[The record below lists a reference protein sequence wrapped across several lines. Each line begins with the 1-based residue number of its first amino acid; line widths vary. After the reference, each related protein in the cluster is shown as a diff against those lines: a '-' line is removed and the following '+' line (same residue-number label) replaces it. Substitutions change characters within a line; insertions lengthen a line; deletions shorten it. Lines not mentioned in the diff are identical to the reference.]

1 MNIDIQELIQVVRRA
16 GALIRD
22 VRPDPEDIE
31 SKEGHRNFVT
41 RYDELVQAEL
51 KRELAARW
59 PDLRFIGEEEEEH
72 LNADKHKC
80 FIVDPIDGTSN
91 FIHGVPFFAIS
102 VAAVDH
108 GDVRAGVV
116 YNPAIDELFYAEAGK
131 GAFCNG
137 EPITCTSLPL
147 CDALFTVGLSPY
159 RSELMAPSL
168 RLMERLQ
175 PQVTD
180 LRRLGAAALDLCYVA
195 KGIQAGFCEFSLCPW
210 DVAAGS
216 LIAREAGAI
225 VSDPFGAPLPLNRKT
240 GILACAPQVYETV
253 LDLVKEVGIRP

>member
-116 YNPAIDELFYAEAGK
+116 YNAIDELFYAEAGRCILQRRADYLHLAAAVRCPVYV
-131 GAFCNG
+131 GCRLSFGTDGTFLAPHG
-137 EPITCTSLPL
+137 
-147 CDALFTVGLSPY
+147 TVTAAGDRP
-159 RSELMAPSL
+159 APA
-168 RLMERLQ
+168 
-175 PQVTD
+175 D
-180 LRRLGAAALDLCYVA
+180 AAALDLCYVA